1 MSRTATAA
9 SNGVDVLK
17 LVRTMEAIEARPALA
32 AFTFRNVNRW
42 FRGAHS
48 RSVILDFQGAG
59 REVETRE
66 EPFVLEADEPE
77 VLLGGDRGASPL
89 EIVLHALAASL
100 TTALVYHAAAQG
112 IEIESVESSL
122 EGDLDLRGFLGM
134 APGVRPGYRQIRA
147 ELRVRSGVR
156 AALLEQL
163 VRHSAVLDLLIN
175 PVPVQLSI
183 TQS

>member
-1 MSRTATAA
+1 MSQTATPA

-17 LVRTMEAIEARPALA
+17 LVQTMEAIEARPALA

-59 REVETRE
+59 REIESRT

-77 VLLGGDRGASPL
+77 ALLGEDRGASPL
-89 EIVLHALAASL
+89 EVVLHALAASL

-112 IEIESVESSL
+112 IEVESVESSI
-122 EGDLDLRGFLGM
+122 EGDVDLRGFLDM

-147 ELRVRSGVR
+147 ELRIRSGAD
-156 AALLEQL
+156 AARLEQL
-163 VRHSAVLDLLIN
+163 LRHSPVLDVLSN
-175 PVPVQLSI
+175 PVSVQLSI
-183 TQS
+183 TNS